1 MSLGVLFFPSDS
13 LRAGVSPLRSNSE
26 GDIYSTHG
34 PIFPVSIT
42 HALTC
47 TCGKG
52 VNKTSPPAWP
62 IAWPPMEWPWCWV
75 LVWGTPRCHGPSC
88 CSLALQ

>member
-13 LRAGVSPLRSNSE
+13 LRAGVSPLHSNSE

-42 HALTC
+42 HALC
-47 TCGKG
+47 ARVGR
-52 VNKTSPPAWP
+52 
-62 IAWPPMEWPWCWV
+62 V
-75 LVWGTPRCHGPSC
+75 LIKPHPQPGR
-88 CSLALQ
+88 